1 MTLLHKL
8 NILVHVL
15 FGTVALVIGLIA
27 LVNQNRPSR
36 HIRFG
41 RYFLYLLSVVVGTAF
56 LGTIFFR
63 STPFLLMLTL
73 LSGYG
78 SYSGYRT
85 VRRRE
90 RPATPIDVLIA
101 VGVLL
106 TGVLY
111 LAHVQ
116 LSDRN
121 WSPAVVYPTLSAL
134 VLMTGYDIVKHV
146 WFFERLRTWWLY
158 EHIYKMCS
166 AYNAIVSAFTGTVLP
181 QFKPYSQIL
190 PTVLCLWVITYF
202 IWKRATVQ
210 KQRRQVMHPSLQT

>member
-1 MTLLHKL
+1 MALLHKL
-8 NILVHVL
+8 NIIVHVL
-15 FGTVALVIGLIA
+15 FGTIALLIGLIA
-27 LVNQNRPSR
+27 LVNQNRPRR

-56 LGTIFFR
+56 LGTFFFR

-78 SYSGYRT
+78 GYSGYRT

-90 RPATPIDVLIA
+90 RPATPYDIVIA
-101 VGVLL
+101 VGALL
-106 TGVLY
+106 TGLLY
-111 LAHVQ
+111 LAYVQ
-116 LSDRN
+116 QADSN

-134 VLMTGYDIVKHV
+134 VLITGYDLVKHI
-146 WFFERLRTWWLY
+146 WLFDRLKTWWLY
-158 EHIYKMCS
+158 EHIYKLCS

-190 PTVLCLWVITYF
+190 PTVLCLLVIAYF
-202 IWKRATVQ
+202 IRKRAVRLT
-210 KQRRQVMHPSLQT
+210 P